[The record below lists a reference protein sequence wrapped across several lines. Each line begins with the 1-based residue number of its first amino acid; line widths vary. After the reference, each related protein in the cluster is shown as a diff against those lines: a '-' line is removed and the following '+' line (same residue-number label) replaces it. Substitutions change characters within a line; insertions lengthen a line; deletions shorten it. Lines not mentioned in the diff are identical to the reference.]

1 MKKFSKRQQGGFTLV
16 ELAIVIAIIVVAIVG
31 IVAKIQSVRLTN
43 QVSAESSNLNAIMG
57 KVQSTFAGRANY
69 NGVSTA
75 LLVAQSGFPS
85 SMVNGT
91 TVTNVWGGNVT
102 VAAGAGNTSVDITY
116 AGVPTAACIELVSS
130 ASRQYNEV
138 TVGTTATKAG
148 APVADLTTA
157 QTACSTAATVSVTFN
172 AS

>member
-31 IVAKIQSVRLTN
+31 IVAKIQSVRLTQ
-43 QVSAESSNLNAIMG
+43 QVSAEGANLNAIMG

-69 NGVSTA
+69 AGVSTA
-75 LLVAQSGFPS
+75 LLLAQSGFPTQ
-85 SMVNGT
+85 MVNGT
-91 TVTNVWGGNVT
+91 TVTNVWGGGVT
-102 VAAGAGNTSVDITY
+102 VAPGTGNTTVDIAY
-116 AGVPTAACIELVSS
+116 AGVPTNACIELVSS

-148 APVADLTTA
+148 AAVSSLATA
-157 QTACSTAATVSVTFN
+157 QTACSAAATVTVTFN